1 MKIAVKNSKLG
12 SALMFGRIQR
22 KTILDFDSSD
32 PPSRHGDRLFVMSL
46 AVLCAV
52 GILMVYSASFFMA
65 RETYHDPFHFLK
77 DHAFRLGLGTM
88 LFLAAYSV
96 DYHRLRGWSRLILG
110 ACMILLVAVLF
121 VGSGA
126 HRWITLFGI
135 RIQPSEFARI
145 ALVVYLAD
153 WCSRHSKRL
162 QDDYHTY
169 LLALG
174 IIAAPVLLVV
184 IEPSFSAS
192 SMIALAGGILLF
204 MAGARLKH
212 LALTILPAVPV
223 GLLVAIMKPYR
234 VRRFLAFLFPDADPL
249 GAGYHTIQSL
259 IAVGSGQLFGVGPGA
274 SGQKN
279 KFLPE
284 AHCDFIYSILCEEW
298 GFIGG
303 MLILVLFFIFI
314 WRGIKIALKAPDQFG
329 FLLAAGL
336 TCSIGLFVVAHL
348 LVALGLA
355 PVTGLPLPFVSY
367 GGSALIANMT
377 ACGLILNISRHAQ
390 SPESI

>member
-1 MKIAVKNSKLG
+1 
-12 SALMFGRIQR
+12 
-22 KTILDFDSSD
+22 
-32 PPSRHGDRLFVMSL
+32 
-46 AVLCAV
+46 
-52 GILMVYSASFFMA
+52 
-65 RETYHDPFHFLK
+65 
-77 DHAFRLGLGTM
+77 
-88 LFLAAYSV
+88 
-96 DYHRLRGWSRLILG
+96 
-110 ACMILLVAVLF
+110 VAVLF

-126 HRWITLFGI
+126 HRWISIFGI

-153 WCSRHSKRL
+153 WCSRHSKRM
-162 QDDYHTY
+162 QDDWQTY

-174 IIAAPVLLVV
+174 IIAAPVMLVV

-192 SMIALAGGILLF
+192 SMIAIAGGLLLF
-204 MAGARLKH
+204 MAGARLQH
-212 LALTILPAVPV
+212 LALTILPALPV

-234 VRRFLAFLFPDADPL
+234 VRRFLAFLYPDSDPL
-249 GAGYHTIQSL
+249 GTGYHTIQSL

-303 MLILVLFFIFI
+303 MLILILFFIFI

-336 TCSIGLFVVAHL
+336 TCSIGLFVMAHL

-355 PVTGLPLPFVSY
+355 PVTGLPLPFISY
-367 GGSALIANMT
+367 GGSALVANMT